1 MAKVKYYYDTETC
14 TYEKVQWSFGSFL
27 REASVYIAG
36 SLVMGGVMLW
46 GAYTFLDSPKESMLR
61 QENEEMR
68 SQLGSLNEKLNL
80 VQARLEE
87 IHEKDNVLYRS
98 ILNEKEIPEDTW
110 KGGVGGSEKFTEMTV
125 EELNETSR
133 RVEELTYK
141 LELQSKSLDK
151 LMTSSEKMKERMKRI
166 PSIRPVA
173 GGIVSG
179 FGNRI
184 HPINK
189 VRHVHTGIDFMAK
202 TGTPVVATADGEVI
216 ISGIKGNGYGIH
228 VDINHGYGYVT
239 KYAHLSKVS
248 VSVGQKIKRGDVI
261 GYTGNTGL
269 SKGPHLHYE
278 IEKNGQ
284 KINPIDFF
292 YSDLSPQQYVQLRK
306 QADHE
311 NESMD

>member
-27 REASVYIAG
+27 REASVYVAG
-36 SLVMGGVMLW
+36 SLVTGAIMLW
-46 GAYTFLDSPKESMLR
+46 GAYTFLDSPKEAMLR

-68 SQLGSLNEKLNL
+68 AQLGNLNEKLNL

-87 IHEKDNVLYRS
+87 IHEKDNLLYRS

-110 KGGVGGSEKFTEMTV
+110 SGGVGGSEKFTEMTV

-173 GGIVSG
+173 GGILSG
-179 FGNRI
+179 FGHRI

-202 TGTPVVATADGEVI
+202 TGTPVVATADGEI
-216 ISGIKGNGYGIH
+216 IVSGVKGNGYGIH

-239 KYAHLSKVS
+239 KYAHLSKVT
-248 VSVGQKIKRGDVI
+248 VSVGQKVKRGDVI

>member
-14 TYEKVQWSFGSFL
+14 TYEKVQWSLGSFVK
-27 REASVYIAG
+27 EASVYVLG
-36 SLVMGGVMLW
+36 SLFMGGFLMW
-46 GAYTFLDSPKESMLR
+46 GAYTFFDSPKESMLR

-68 SQLGSLNEKLNL
+68 SQLGTLNEKLNL

-98 ILNEKEIPEDTW
+98 ILNEKEISEDTW

-202 TGTPVVATADGEVI
+202 SGTPVVATADGEVVV
-216 ISGIKGNGYGIH
+216 SGIKGNGYGIH

>member
-14 TYEKVQWSFGSFL
+14 TYEKVQWSLGSFIK
-27 REASVYIAG
+27 EASVYVLG
-36 SLVMGGVMLW
+36 SLFMGGMMMW

-68 SQLGSLNEKLNL
+68 AQLGTLNEKLNL

-110 KGGVGGSEKFTEMTV
+110 KGGVGGSEKLNEMTV

-189 VRHVHTGIDFMAK
+189 VRHVHAGIDFMAK
-202 TGTPVVATADGEVI
+202 SGTPVVATADGEIVV
-216 ISGIKGNGYGIH
+216 SGIKGNGYGIH

-248 VSVGQKIKRGDVI
+248 VTVGQKVKRGDVI

-292 YSDLSPQQYVQLRK
+292 YSDLTPQQYVQLRK

>member
-46 GAYTFLDSPKESMLR
+46 GAYTFLDSPKETMLR

-202 TGTPVVATADGEVI
+202 SGTPVVATADGEVV

>member
-36 SLVMGGVMLW
+36 SLMMGGVMLW

>member
-14 TYEKVQWSFGSFL
+14 TYEKVQWSFRSFL
-27 REASVYIAG
+27 KDASVYAFGSVLAG
-36 SLVMGGVMLW
+36 GIFFW
-46 GAYTFLDSPKESMLR
+46 GAYTFLDSPKEAMLR
-61 QENEEMR
+61 QQNDEMR
-68 SQLGSLNEKLNL
+68 TQLGSLNEKLNL

-98 ILNEKEIPEDTW
+98 ILNEKEISDDTW
-110 KGGVGGSEKFTEMTV
+110 QAGVGGSEKYVETTV

-151 LMTSSEKMKERMKRI
+151 LMTSSEKMKEKLKRI

-173 GGIVSG
+173 GGVVSG

-202 TGTPVVATADGEVI
+202 TGTPVVATADGEVVV
-216 ISGIKGNGYGIH
+216 SGIKGNGYGIH
-228 VDINHGYGYVT
+228 VDINHGYGYLT

-248 VSVGQKIKRGDVI
+248 VNVGQKVKRGDVI

-292 YSDLSPQQYVQLRK
+292 YSDLSPQQYLQLRK

>member
-36 SLVMGGVMLW
+36 SLVLGGVMLW

-202 TGTPVVATADGEVI
+202 SGTPVVATADGEVV

-248 VSVGQKIKRGDVI
+248 VSVGQKVKRGDVI